1 MKKSKVPDLYKKITL
16 AFFVFS
22 LYHYISKGDEI
33 VIDLEE
39 NKRLLQEISKKIE
52 SIGDSL

>member
-22 LYHYISKGDEI
+22 LYYYISKGDGI

>member
-1 MKKSKVPDLYKKITL
+1 MPDPYKKITL

-22 LYHYISKGDEI
+22 LYHYISKGDDI
-33 VIDLEE
+33 VVDLDE
-39 NKRLLQEISKKIE
+39 NKKLLQEALKKIE

>member
-22 LYHYISKGDEI
+22 LYHYISKGDEK